1 MFTNIERFYKDNHYK
16 LLENREQ
23 NSLRPGK
30 SFAKD
35 PITCIEKFVNFAK
48 DHSEN
53 IINDSQLAQILGQL
67 EANTKSQN
75 LRTMREFGFLE
86 EISETET
93 EKRYR
98 LTELFYEFISSGI
111 ETSQLILKKLETI
124 KSMEDI
130 TMYINLL
137 MCTLREAY
145 NCGEII
151 LFPDAI
157 DKFKSKVP
165 DPIKRT
171 AYRQRIFEIYGYC
184 SRDMSPADDTYSP
197 NLTYMSRYTL
207 EALDLVTKTA
217 KKIDGM
223 DNLVL
228 TINGYKLLET
238 INNNLSFSKE
248 DTSAC
253 KTYDFCKFQ
262 RNRIFF
268 GAPGTG
274 KSFEMNK
281 ECKRLLENSDNN
293 NQDGYERVTFHPNYT
308 YANFVGTYKPV
319 KKDADDIT
327 YEYVPGPFMRVY
339 LKALINQK
347 KFTFGIEPLKPYV
360 LLIEEINRANV
371 AAVFG
376 DVFQLLDRNAH
387 GESEYSIDATEDLKK
402 YLKEKLIEQGFS
414 VEEDDYSQ
422 IKLPSNMFIWATMNS
437 ADQGVFPMDTAFK
450 RRWEFE
456 YIGIDEK
463 VDDDL
468 KNYKIPIQ
476 YGTFDEKPVFKYV
489 GWNDLRKKINDI
501 LSKDCHVNEDKLLGP
516 YFVTKVVLENA
527 LKDDTTKKQFIK
539 AFESK
544 VLMYLFE
551 DAVKMHPARIFRGCN
566 AEGLRY
572 SEVCSAFE
580 NTGIEI
586 FGKTDL
592 TVSDN

>member
-1 MFTNIERFYKDNHYK
+1 MFTNIEKFYEDNHYQ
-16 LLENREQ
+16 LLENREP

-35 PITCIEKFVNFAK
+35 PVTCIEKFVSFAK
-48 DHSEN
+48 NNTEK
-53 IINDSQLAQILGQL
+53 IINDSQLPQLLGQL

-75 LRTMREFGFLE
+75 LRTMRELGFLE
-86 EISETET
+86 EITDDEPEKKYSLTDKFYDFIRSSVET
-93 EKRYR
+93 
-98 LTELFYEFISSGI
+98 G
-111 ETSQLILKKLETI
+111 QVILNKLENI
-124 KSMEDI
+124 KSIEDM

-137 MCTLREAY
+137 LCTLREAY

-157 DKFKSKVP
+157 DKFQTKVP
-165 DPIKRT
+165 DAMKRT
-171 AYRQRIFEIYGYC
+171 KYRQRIFDIYGYC
-184 SRDMSPADDTYSP
+184 GRDASPTDDTYSP
-197 NLTYMSRYTL
+197 NLTYMSRYIL
-207 EALDLVTKTA
+207 ENLGLVVKTA
-217 KKIDGM
+217 KKIDSM

-228 TINGYKLLET
+228 TIKGYKLLEK
-238 INNNLSFSKE
+238 INNNFGLSKGTTV
-248 DTSAC
+248 D
-253 KTYDFCKFQ
+253 KTYMFSNFQ

-281 ECKRLLENSDNN
+281 ERKKLLADPNDINTA
-293 NQDGYERVTFHPNYT
+293 DYERVTFHPNYS
-308 YANFVGTYKPV
+308 YASFVGTYKPV
-319 KKDADDIT
+319 KDGDSVT

-339 LKALINQK
+339 LNALINK
-347 KFTFGIEPLKPYV
+347 KKSIAGEESLKPYL

-376 DVFQLLDRNAH
+376 DIFQLLDRSDNN
-387 GESEYSIDATEDLKK
+387 ESEYPIQASEDIKK
-402 YLKEKLIEQGFS
+402 YLKEKLEEQDIN
-414 VEEDDYSQ
+414 VKEDDYSQ
-422 IKLPSNMFIWATMNS
+422 ITLPSNMFIWATMNS
-437 ADQGVFPMDTAFK
+437 ADQGVYPMDTAFK

-463 VDDDL
+463 ADSHL

-476 YGTFDEKPVFKYV
+476 YGFVDNKPVYKYV
-489 GWNDLRKKINDI
+489 GWNDLRIEINDI

-516 YFVTKVVLENA
+516 YFVTKVVLDNA
-527 LKDDTTKKQFIK
+527 LKDEDSKKQFIK

-551 DAVKMHPARIFRGCN
+551 DAVKMHPARIFRGCK

-572 SEVCSAFE
+572 SDVCKEFE
-580 NTGIEI
+580 KKGIEI
-586 FGKTDL
+586 FGNISL
-592 TVSDN
+592 TALDNL